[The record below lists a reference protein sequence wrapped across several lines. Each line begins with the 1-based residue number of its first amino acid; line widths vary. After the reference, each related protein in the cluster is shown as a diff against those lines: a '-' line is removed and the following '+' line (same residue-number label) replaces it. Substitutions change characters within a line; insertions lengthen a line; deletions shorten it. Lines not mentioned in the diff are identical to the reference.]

1 MTRPLYVLTA
11 AQIRAADACTEH
23 NGTPVD
29 TLMERAGTRAVE
41 RIEKHFGTQRGFRAA
56 VVCGKGNN
64 GGDGFVVARLLAQRG
79 ARVDVVALADE
90 KELAGITA
98 ANWARLA
105 ETEARR
111 GADLSAVEHAD
122 LVVDGML
129 GTGTKGPLAPAYA
142 NAVRAANAA
151 RERGAKV
158 VALDLPSGLH
168 PDTGAGDPA
177 VRAHL
182 TVAFAHLRPVHV
194 LWPGREHCGV
204 VEVVDIGVEPQTAT
218 VEFATPDWAAQ
229 TLPRR
234 KPTAHKGDAG
244 RVFLVGGSVGLT
256 GAIVLASKSALRAGA
271 GLVTAGVPESVNDAL
286 EAAMLE
292 PMTWPL
298 PESPE
303 RALATAAAPMVIARA
318 AQAQALALGPGLS
331 RAPEALE
338 LARLVVAQA
347 HAPIVLD
354 ADGLNA
360 FAGMAGALAQRRPGV
375 ALVVTPH
382 VGEME
387 RLTGLPAAAL
397 EAGRLDLP
405 ARFAREWNAV
415 VVLKGAPTVIAAP
428 DGRTVVNPTGNP
440 GMATAGMGD
449 VLTGI
454 LAGFLAQGMEPF
466 DAACAAVFVHGLA
479 ADTAHARVGTLSLVA
494 GDVTAALPQ
503 VLHRLDAAG
512 SRSRIEPLPMD
523 RIAPAPPGGTRSQ

>member
-11 AQIRAADACTEH
+11 AQMRAADAWTEH

-98 ANWARLA
+98 ANWTRLA

-111 GADLSAVEHAD
+111 GADLSAFERAD

-129 GTGTKGPLAPAYA
+129 GTGTNGPLAPAYA

-204 VEVVDIGVEPQTAT
+204 VEVADIGVEPQTAT

-271 GLVTAGVPESVNDAL
+271 GLVTAGVPESVNEAI
-286 EAAMLE
+286 EAAMTE
-292 PMTWPL
+292 PMTLPL
-298 PESPE
+298 PESVE
-303 RALATAAAPMVIARA
+303 RALSAEALPLITARA
-318 AQAQALALGPGLS
+318 REAQCVAVGPGFG
-331 RAPEALE
+331 RTPEAGE
-338 LARLVVAQA
+338 LARAVIEQA
-347 HAPIVLD
+347 TKPVVLD
-354 ADGLNA
+354 ADGLYA
-360 FAGMAGALAQRRPGV
+360 FAGANAARFAARHGKAALI
-375 ALVVTPH
+375 VTPH
-382 VGEME
+382 LGEMK
-387 RLTGLPAAAL
+387 RLTGRGTDELERDRLSAPAA
-397 EAGRLDLP
+397 
-405 ARFAREWNAV
+405 FAAQWNAIV
-415 VVLKGAPTVIAAP
+415 VMKGAPTVTAAP
-428 DGRTVVNPTGNP
+428 DGRMTVNSTGNP

-449 VLTGI
+449 VLTGVI
-454 LAGFLAQGMEPF
+454 AGFVAQGLDSY
-466 DAACAAVFVHGLA
+466 DAARLGVYVHGLA
-479 ADTAHARVGTLSLVA
+479 ADVAQSRVGTLSLIA
-494 GDVTAALPQ
+494 GDVIDALPQ
-503 VLHRLDAAG
+503 VLSNLEG
-512 SRSRIEPLPMD
+512 RS
-523 RIAPAPPGGTRSQ
+523 